1 MAGGRRGVRVAL
13 SMLMAAAAA
22 PALAQQGGFPLGSEL
37 FLDARPMPGSK
48 RIPNMDVGANGA
60 VILEMWCNRVEGQLV
75 IAGDTLTVVLGQPT
89 DRSCRPDQSQR
100 DTDLL
105 AALNSVTN
113 WRREGDA
120 VVLAGTTTL
129 RFRPATH

>member
-1 MAGGRRGVRVAL
+1 
-13 SMLMAAAAA
+13 MAAAAA
-22 PALAQQGGFPLGSEL
+22 PALAQSEGFPLGSEL

-75 IAGDTLTVVLGQPT
+75 VAGDTMTVVLGQPT
-89 DRSCRPDQSQR
+89 DRSCRPDQVQR
-100 DTDLL
+100 DADLL
-105 AALNSVTN
+105 AALNAVTS

-120 VVLAGTTTL
+120 VVFVGSQTL
-129 RFRPATH
+129 RFKPATH